1 MRGRNCRPISD
12 PVTVSSILIVLG
24 PKNVYSPLRFS
35 AGEEVY
41 NRLNEESI
49 RGSERVLGL

>member
-12 PVTVSSILIVLG
+12 PVTVSSILIMLG
-24 PKNVYSPLRFS
+24 PKNVCSPLRFS
-35 AGEEVY
+35 AGEDVY

-49 RGSERVLGL
+49 RGSEPVLGL